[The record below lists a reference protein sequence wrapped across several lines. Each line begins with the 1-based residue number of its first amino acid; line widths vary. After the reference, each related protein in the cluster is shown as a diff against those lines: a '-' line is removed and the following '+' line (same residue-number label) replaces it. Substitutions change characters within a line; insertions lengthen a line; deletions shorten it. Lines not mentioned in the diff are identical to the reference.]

1 MNEEFLSHKFSLR
14 IKILWLHSTK
24 NKKKLEMEGGE
35 KLRNYFYNR
44 KLFLFSAIKWKLII
58 NIELIQLINWFLCQL
73 AGN

>member
-1 MNEEFLSHKFSLR
+1 MLLRYEWRIFESQIFLKNKNIEAS
-14 IKILWLHSTK
+14 LWLHSMK

-58 NIELIQLINWFLCQL
+58 NIELIDFCVN
-73 AGN
+73 